1 MNAIFMPKNTLDK
14 LNIFCYTIYMEI
26 IIASLMSCFLNK
38 TVIYFKPI
46 QPADEVV
53 EVQTVKSETN

>member
-1 MNAIFMPKNTLDK
+1 
-14 LNIFCYTIYMEI
+14 MEI

-46 QPADEVV
+46 QPADEAI
-53 EVQTVKSETN
+53 EVQTVKSETNQK

>member
-1 MNAIFMPKNTLDK
+1 
-14 LNIFCYTIYMEI
+14 MEI

-53 EVQTVKSETN
+53 EVQTITSETNQK